1 MKTWGKFA
9 KTVVLFSLVGVFGL
23 SGCTTVQPTP
33 SNSVLKDDFQAEV
46 AVEVALRV
54 LETDYSLEQLQSR
67 GTSEIEIFEPFDQAD
82 TEFTVIS
89 FGQLLLDSGLE
100 ESDQIV
106 TIALNDYR
114 FTDSVENFVRKGALL
129 ALLENGQPIPIS
141 EGGPVRIVFTED
153 SEYYKFL
160 DAWNWSL
167 ASIEISGE

>member
-9 KTVVLFSLVGVFGL
+9 RAFVSLGLAGVLGL
-23 SGCTTVQPTP
+23 SGCTSVQPAP
-33 SNSVLKDDFQAEV
+33 SNSVLKDDFQVEV

-67 GTSEIEIFEPFDQAD
+67 GTSSIKIFEPFDQAE

-89 FGQLLLDSGLE
+89 FGQLLLDSGLD

-114 FTDSVENFVRKGALL
+114 FTDSVANFVNNGALL

-153 SEYYKFL
+153 SEYYKYL